1 MNGMATNVEPFGAD
15 PIGWLI
21 AVLGTV
27 ATLWVIVFAVRA
39 MVSPAETGPD
49 HPKQLILK
57 DDR

>member
-39 MVSPAETGPD
+39 MVSPAETAPD